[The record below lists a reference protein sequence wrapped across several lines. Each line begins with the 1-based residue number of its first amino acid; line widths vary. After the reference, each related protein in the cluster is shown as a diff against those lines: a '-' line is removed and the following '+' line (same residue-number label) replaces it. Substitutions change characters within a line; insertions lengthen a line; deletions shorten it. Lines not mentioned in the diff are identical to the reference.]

1 MNPDRKFGARR
12 DGEEYSLIS
21 MIWFGKMTRTT
32 RWVIHLAISAVLASC
47 AVQPATEEN
56 GEAAQLATTPAAD
69 ASSVEGRTAS
79 SATDAVTQ
87 EGSAPA
93 TATERRDVAVLGSGT
108 FVRGVGADRDSGA
121 AYAGDDAVTLNFEK
135 ASLPEFLR
143 VVFETILGENYMID
157 PKINGWVTLRTTRPV
172 PRSAVISIVESVLEQ
187 NGAALVIDE
196 GVYRFVALSDA
207 EAAAGRP
214 AVGRYPS
221 SSGAGYGIQVVP
233 LEHVSAGE
241 IEQLLGPFVPAGSSL
256 RADRARN
263 VLILSGPRHRI
274 DDLLATIRTFDVDWL
289 KGMSFAMFRLDYADA
304 ASVVSELEAVL
315 ASEGES
321 PLAGIVR
328 LVPVER
334 LNAVLVIAHRP
345 DHIAG
350 IQSLVEQFDWG
361 LEGTSGRR
369 LFVYELENGIAEHI
383 AGILQQIFG
392 GGVRGEPALVA
403 GRPAAQTEQSR
414 VFRAAESMSRLPPA
428 PGDATIGGLPVQQRP
443 AAAGGPDTGEGTL
456 AESRSDVTI
465 IADKDN
471 NAILVMATQQDYR
484 VIEGAI
490 RRLDIPPRQVLIE
503 ATIAEVTLSDTLTY
517 GVRWFLE
524 KSNFELG
531 FNAPV
536 PSEASGEGLAFAFF
550 DDSSD
555 LEAFFDILATA
566 SSVKFL
572 STPQVMVLDN
582 QTASIRV
589 GDQIPVTTRSS
600 QGTTDPEAP
609 IIREVQYRDTGT
621 LLTVTPNINA
631 GGQIT
636 LDISQEV
643 SVPGTEPA
651 VGGGGNVSIAQ
662 RTINSSVI
670 VQDGQTVVL
679 GGLIRE
685 TTSDGKSGI
694 PILMDLPGLGYLF
707 SSSTEDTFRTEL
719 IVTVRPVV
727 VENRDEMKK
736 ITDELRERMAKANE
750 YERSVR

>member
-1 MNPDRKFGARR
+1 MKKMAR
-12 DGEEYSLIS
+12 I
-21 MIWFGKMTRTT
+21 T
-32 RWVIHLAISAVLASC
+32 RWIINLAVSATLTAC
-47 AVQPATEEN
+47 
-56 GEAAQLATTPAAD
+56 AAQPGTKDAGDGVTEVPASQAAQTQPLPD
-69 ASSVEGRTAS
+69 GAAGPAGD
-79 SATDAVTQ
+79 SATPPSEAGGAG
-87 EGSAPA
+87 EPR
-93 TATERRDVAVLGSGT
+93 EVAVLGSGQ
-108 FVRGVGADRDSGA
+108 FVRSSGSADAQVQYS
-121 AYAGDDAVTLNFEK
+121 GDDGVTLNFEK

-157 PKINGWVTLRTTRPV
+157 PRINGTVTLRTTRAV
-172 PRSAVISIVESVLEQ
+172 DRAAVIPIVEAVLEQ
-187 NGAALVIDE
+187 NGAALVRDQ
-196 GVYRFVALSDA
+196 GVFRVVALNEA
-207 EAAAGRP
+207 QAAAGSP

-221 SSGAGYGIQVVP
+221 SRSAGYGMQVVP
-233 LEHVSAGE
+233 LEHVSAAE
-241 IEQLLGPFVPAGSSL
+241 IETLLGPFIPTGSSI

-263 VLILSGPRHRI
+263 VLILSGPRYRI

-289 KGMSFAMFRLDYADA
+289 EGMSFAMFRLDYADA

-350 IQSLVEQFDWG
+350 IQRLVEQFDWG

-369 LFVYELENGIAEHI
+369 LFVYDLENAIAERV
-383 AGILQQIFG
+383 AGVLQQMFG
-392 GGVRGEPALVA
+392 GGEQGAGELFGGPS
-403 GRPAAQTEQSR
+403 QSQQSQ
-414 VFRAAESMSRLPPA
+414 VFRSAESVTRMPPA
-428 PGDATIGGLPVQQRP
+428 PGQATSVRRTVRP
-443 AAAGGPDTGEGTL
+443 PSGDGPDTGEGIY
-456 AESRSDVTI
+456 AESEAPVTI

-471 NAILVMATQQDYR
+471 NAILVMATQTDYR
-484 VIEGAI
+484 AVEGAI
-490 RRLDIPPRQVLIE
+490 RRLDVPPRQVLIE

-524 KSNFELG
+524 KTDWSLG

-536 PSEASGEGLAFAFF
+536 PATASGDGLAFAFF
-550 DDSSD
+550 DESSD
-555 LEAFFDILATA
+555 LKAFFDVLATE

-600 QGTTDPEAP
+600 QSTSNPDAP
-609 IIREVQYRDTGT
+609 IVTEVQYRDTGT
-621 LLTVTPNINA
+621 LLTVTPSINA

-651 VGGGGNVSIAQ
+651 VGGSGNVSIAQ

-670 VQDGQTVVL
+670 VHNGQTVVL

-685 TTSDGKSGI
+685 TTSDGRSGV
-694 PILMDLPGLGYLF
+694 PLLMDIPGLGYLF
-707 SSSTEDTFRTEL
+707 STKTQDTFRTEL
-719 IVTVRPVV
+719 IITVRPLV
-727 VENRDEMKK
+727 VENQDQMKK
-736 ITDELRERMAKANE
+736 VTDELRERMARANE
-750 YERSVR
+750 YQNTVE